1 MSTPAPTTPRI
12 MVIRHGEKPAK
23 KPPPHGVDPDG
34 DHDKQSLTTVGWQ
47 RAGALATLF
56 APSRGPLQSP
66 ELATPQLVYASGTG
80 KGSDSERPME
90 TITPT
95 AAKLGLT
102 PNTDF
107 LKGQE
112 QAMVESAL
120 AQTGIVLICWEH
132 KAIPGIAN
140 QILGNDTTA
149 PQKWPGKR
157 YDLVWVFDL
166 DATSGTYSFIQ
177 VPQLLLAGDSADPIQ

>member
-12 MVIRHGEKPAK
+12 MVIRHATKPAK
-23 KPPPHGVDPDG
+23 NPPPHGVNPDG
-34 DHDKQSLTTVGWQ
+34 DHDKESLTTVGWQ

-56 APSRGPLQSP
+56 APSRGPLQSS
-66 ELATPQLVYASGTG
+66 ELATPQLIYASGIG

-95 AAKLGLT
+95 AEKLGLT

-112 QAMVESAL
+112 TAMVESAV

-140 QILGNDTTA
+140 QILGNDTTV

-157 YDLVWVFDL
+157 YDMVWVFEL
-166 DATSGTYSFIQ
+166 DTAGTYSFTQ